1 MKLQHSQRGMTIWSM
16 LLIAVLVVGFVL
28 GGMRVV
34 PMYLSNMSVNSSL
47 QGLASDP
54 ESRAMTKTA
63 LRKRLMRRLEVDDMD
78 DVIDSKDINV
88 KRVNGGT
95 EVMVK
100 YEHRIPFVANLE
112 LVGVFEQSAL
122 VPSR

>member
-1 MKLQHSQRGMTIWSM
+1 MNLAQYQRGMTIWSM
-16 LLIAVLVVGFVL
+16 LLIVALVISFVL

-34 PMYLSNMSVNSSL
+34 PMYLSNMAVSSSL

-54 ESRAMTKTA
+54 ESRSLSKGA

-78 DVIDSKDINV
+78 DVISPRDINF
-88 KRVNGGT
+88 KKVNGGT
-95 EVMVK
+95 EVLVK
-100 YEHRIPFVANLE
+100 YEHRIPFMANLD
-112 LVGVFEQSAL
+112 LVGNFEESAL

>member
-1 MKLQHSQRGMTIWSM
+1 MNLSRYQRGMTVWSM
-16 LLIAVLVVGFVL
+16 LMIVVLVVGFVL

-34 PMYLSNMSVNSSL
+34 PMYLSNMAVNSSL
-47 QGLASDP
+47 QGLATDP
-54 ESRAMTKTA
+54 ESRMLSKTA

-78 DVIDSKDINV
+78 DVISSKDILF
-88 KRVNGGT
+88 KRVTGGT

-112 LVGVFEQSAL
+112 LVGVFEESAL
-122 VPSR
+122 VPAR